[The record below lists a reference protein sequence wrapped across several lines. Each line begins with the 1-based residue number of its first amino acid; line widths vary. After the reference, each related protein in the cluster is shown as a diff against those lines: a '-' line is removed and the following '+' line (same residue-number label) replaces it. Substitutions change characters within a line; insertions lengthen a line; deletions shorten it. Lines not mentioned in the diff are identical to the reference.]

1 MNLTQISPF
10 LTGTITTLGIDTAAV
25 SNGFVDISNIDVNN
39 STIVSLVG
47 GILATVLL
55 NVLKAKFP
63 KLFKPIKSKS

>member
-1 MNLTQISPF
+1 MNLNQISPF